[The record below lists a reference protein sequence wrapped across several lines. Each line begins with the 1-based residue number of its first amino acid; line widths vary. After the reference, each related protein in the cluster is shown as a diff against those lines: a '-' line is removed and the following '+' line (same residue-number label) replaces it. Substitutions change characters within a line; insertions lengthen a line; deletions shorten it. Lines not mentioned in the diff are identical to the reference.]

1 MGTKVSLTAADGFKL
16 SAYRADPIAPARGGI
31 VVIQEIFGV
40 NHHIRSVCDRLAAA
54 GYRVMAPQVF
64 DRLHPNFESGYSDQ
78 EVTKAREF
86 ISRIDWAKMM
96 LDASAAVDVLKRE
109 GPVAIIGFCMG
120 GTVAFMAAT
129 RLGGLTAAVGYYGG
143 QVVRFAD
150 NKPRCPTQLHFGE
163 KDANIPLSDVET
175 IRTKRPECEIHIY
188 PGAGHGFYCDERKS
202 YDANSAKLAWQR
214 TMTLLSNAFGALKH
228 KTSAVAANS
237 PQAVKMEQ
245 QSTLQRKAKIR
256 EKHISIKKKAT
267 RKLKKKSKTKA
278 KRMSGKTSR
287 RKKSRQR

>member
-16 SAYRADPIAPARGGI
+16 SAYRVDPAGPARGG
-31 VVIQEIFGV
+31 VVIIQEIFGV
-40 NHHIRSVCDRLAAA
+40 NRHIRSVCDRLAAA

-64 DRLHPNFESGYSDQ
+64 DRLQPNFESGYSDE
-78 EVTKAREF
+78 EVAKARQF

-129 RLGGLTAAVGYYGG
+129 RLGGLTAAVGFYGG

-163 KDANIPLSDVET
+163 KDASIPLSDVET
-175 IRTKRPECEIHIY
+175 IRIKRPECEIHIY

-202 YDANSAKLAWQR
+202 YDSTSAKFAWQR
-214 TMTLLSNAFGALKH
+214 TMTFLSNAFGALKQ
-228 KTSAVAANS
+228 KTSAVAAIP
-237 PQAVKMEQ
+237 PQAVKMEEKSVSQ
-245 QSTLQRKAKIR
+245 PKETRKTVNR
-256 EKHISIKKKAT
+256 KAT
-267 RKLKKKSKTKA
+267 RKPKNKSKPRAARKKAKTSDTKKSH
-278 KRMSGKTSR
+278 R
-287 RKKSRQR
+287 RR